1 MDYGS
6 DLDVVLIYDD
16 AHPSPVKRLTLAEA
30 YGRLSERL
38 IAAISSL
45 TREGSLYRMDLRLR
59 PDGRNGPTSA
69 GARAFTDY
77 LRERAL
83 AWEWL
88 AYVKLRAAGGDHQ
101 LGRAVEESARQ
112 IIHERAGDSGEETLR
127 VETRRV
133 RERLEHEKARVR
145 AARGGTDIKYGPGG
159 MLDVYFATRYLQLR
173 YGVREELEDRS
184 TRATLERL
192 RAAGALDEADYAAM
206 NEGYAHLR
214 TLDHYLRLIVG
225 RSTRLPAMDH
235 PALRD
240 LAHCM
245 SYASARDLAAALAT
259 HRANI
264 RAAYD
269 RITNKG

>member
-1 MDYGS
+1 
-6 DLDVVLIYDD
+6 
-16 AHPSPVKRLTLAEA
+16 
-30 YGRLSERL
+30 LSERL
-38 IAAISSL
+38 IAALSSL

-59 PDGRNGPTSA
+59 PDGTNGLTST

-83 AWEWL
+83 PWEWL
-88 AYVKLRAAGGDHQ
+88 AYVKLRAAGGDAE
-101 LGRAVEESARQ
+101 LGSAVEESARL
-112 IIHERAGDSGEETLR
+112 IIHDAASRAGEETLR
-127 VETRRV
+127 METRRV
-133 RERLEHEKARVR
+133 RERLEHEKAAR
-145 AARGGTDIKYGPGG
+145 AARGGTDIKYGAGG

-173 YGVREELEDRS
+173 WRVPEELQDRS
-184 TRATLERL
+184 TQATLERL
-192 RAAGALDEADYAAM
+192 RAAGALDETDYAAM
-206 NEGYAHLR
+206 NEGYAYLR

-240 LAHCM
+240 IAHCM
-245 SYASARDLAAALAT
+245 NYASAHNLAESLAT

-269 RITNKG
+269 RIMNKG